1 MKLSRLKALVEAME
15 KSAAEVGNPDPTV
28 EFYNDAERKPDNLT
42 LSAWVQP
49 SNVRRYRADHD
60 GDAAKRGDFAIPLLP
75 TSCI

>member
-49 SNVRRYRADHD
+49 SNVRRCLADRD
-60 GDAAKRGDFAIPLLP
+60 GDEQRGDFAIPLLP
-75 TSCI
+75 TSCS